1 MAWAAFTL
9 AWRGAAS
16 LGGVA
21 RHLLPLASDPLLHLP
36 PTSTGGAPESLNLQ
50 RGVSVSVLHS
60 AGKLRTIPIIFG
72 SQTLNVSGFR
82 FTSYVSPRR
91 PDLQVI

>member
-1 MAWAAFTL
+1 MGILGL
-9 AWRGAAS
+9 AKGRAHFC
-16 LGGVA
+16 A
-21 RHLLPLASDPLLHLP
+21 RY
-36 PTSTGGAPESLNLQ
+36 
-50 RGVSVSVLHS
+50 S

-82 FTSYVSPRR
+82 FTSYISPCR